1 MEQKRQQRGKISML
15 DIFSWRHTMKF
26 FSLSSFSSASAPV
39 NGRRQQG
46 ACIVVTLSMAV
57 LALLGIGGVS
67 DLAAHLLKM
76 R

>member
-1 MEQKRQQRGKISML
+1 
-15 DIFSWRHTMKF
+15 MKF
-26 FSLSSFSSASAPV
+26 FQLSALASVSSASSAPV
-39 NGRRQQG
+39 GRSRRQQG

-57 LALLGIGGVS
+57 LALLGIGGVV